1 MKIAVCIPTFNRGA
15 TIKYAI
21 DSLVMQSDPPFDIHV
36 FDNASTDD
44 TSNIVLNYKNRLH
57 FHPSEENVGYVGNI
71 NKCLAL
77 CEEYDWIGILHSDD
91 VHFENSIKNA
101 LRGIN
106 KHPDA
111 GMVFSRVHLLN
122 ENGDIY
128 QKAQGEDK
136 LYSCGAEAVLRCQ
149 GHVPCSATF
158 YNSFAI
164 KSVGRYDVSFPYSAD
179 EEYNARIGGQFDIVE
194 SADIF
199 AGYRRHTGHLM
210 IKTWMEKDFIPSFE
224 RMRFK
229 MAEYAGL
236 HSDNARKK
244 IRSKLAGMFLNC
256 GFELCACRRQKA
268 ALPFFWYAVR
278 NRPVILT
285 KPRKLVRILFAMVP
299 LLGWLLEKAYM
310 QSKRKPE

>member
-1 MKIAVCIPTFNRGA
+1 
-15 TIKYAI
+15 
-21 DSLVMQSDPPFDIHV
+21 
-36 FDNASTDD
+36 
-44 TSNIVLNYKNRLH
+44 
-57 FHPSEENVGYVGNI
+57 
-71 NKCLAL
+71 
-77 CEEYDWIGILHSDD
+77 
-91 VHFENSIKNA
+91 
-101 LRGIN
+101 
-106 KHPDA
+106 
-111 GMVFSRVHLLN
+111 
-122 ENGDIY
+122 
-128 QKAQGEDK
+128 
-136 LYSCGAEAVLRCQ
+136 
-149 GHVPCSATF
+149 
-158 YNSFAI
+158 
-164 KSVGRYDVSFPYSAD
+164 
-179 EEYNARIGGQFDIVE
+179 
-194 SADIF
+194 
-199 AGYRRHTGHLM
+199 M